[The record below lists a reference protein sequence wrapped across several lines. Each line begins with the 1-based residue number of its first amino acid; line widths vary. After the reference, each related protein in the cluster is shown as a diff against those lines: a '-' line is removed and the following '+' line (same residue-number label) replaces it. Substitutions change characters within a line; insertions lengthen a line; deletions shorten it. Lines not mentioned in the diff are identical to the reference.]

1 MHQFHPKQWAGF
13 DGSSQYNRC
22 RWAVVIGV
30 CTLLIAT
37 TSQATATN
45 FDDQY
50 SNSAV
55 ESSVQD
61 SGSTQSIL
69 ADTSENLEVI
79 DGRGVSGSPLI
90 IPGNKSNALEN
101 VAQNEA
107 DKNVWVTDETD
118 SNVIVGSTTNE
129 GVINKLLGEASPRL
143 TFQAEAILL
152 WQGNLSNR
160 PLLSD
165 SLTNVPAVNANQLY
179 APVSVGPRI
188 GLFVHI
194 DNETTIEANYLTVYN
209 FNSETLTAAGSNQY
223 AMDNLAGMTFADVDT
238 VMTSTSGSFKSVEIN
253 WRRWNQGTVTWLNG
267 FRWVEWNQTLG
278 ITDNYSGS
286 GTGGSDALSVATGND
301 LYGAQTGL
309 DILLWNAGGRIK
321 FNGIGKAGVYYNYK
335 AYQRTA
341 LLGDRV
347 VGDFAAAADQTSFV
361 GEIGVNGSVQITQW
375 LSWRMGYNFFW
386 LSGVAVPASQLSLV
400 NQPAPN
406 DTATINTHGSV
417 LLHGVTT
424 GLEARW

>member
-1 MHQFHPKQWAGF
+1 MHQFHPKHWAGF
-13 DGSSQYNRC
+13 DGSSQHNRC

-30 CTLLIAT
+30 CTLLIAI
-37 TSQATATN
+37 TSQATATS

-55 ESSVQD
+55 ESSVQG

-118 SNVIVGSTTNE
+118 SNVIVGCTTNE

-400 NQPAPN
+400 NQPAP
-406 DTATINTHGSV
+406 DDIATINTNGSV

>member
-1 MHQFHPKQWAGF
+1 MHQFHPKHWAGF
-13 DGSSQYNRC
+13 DGSSQHNRC
-22 RWAVVIGV
+22 RWAAVVIGV
-30 CTLLIAT
+30 CTLLIAI

-55 ESSVQD
+55 EPSVQG
-61 SGSTQSIL
+61 SG
-69 ADTSENLEVI
+69 A
-79 DGRGVSGSPLI
+79 SGSPLI
-90 IPGNKSNALEN
+90 IPGNEFDALEN

-107 DKNVWVTDETD
+107 DTNVWVTDETD
-118 SNVIVGSTTNE
+118 SNVIVGSTTSE
-129 GVINKLLGEASPRL
+129 GVINRLLGEASPRL

-152 WQGNLSNR
+152 WQGNLANR
-160 PLLSD
+160 PLFSD
-165 SLTNVPAVNANQLY
+165 SVTNIPAVNANQLY

-188 GLFVHI
+188 GLFLHV
-194 DNETTIEANYLTVYN
+194 DKETAIEANYLTVYN
-209 FNSETLTAAGSNQY
+209 FNSEALTAAGLNQY

-278 ITDNYSGS
+278 ITDNYSG
-286 GTGGSDALSVATGND
+286 GSDALSVATGND

-335 AYQRTA
+335 AYQRTS
-341 LLGDRV
+341 LLGDRI

-400 NQPAPN
+400 NQPAP
-406 DTATINTHGSV
+406 DDIATINTNGSV